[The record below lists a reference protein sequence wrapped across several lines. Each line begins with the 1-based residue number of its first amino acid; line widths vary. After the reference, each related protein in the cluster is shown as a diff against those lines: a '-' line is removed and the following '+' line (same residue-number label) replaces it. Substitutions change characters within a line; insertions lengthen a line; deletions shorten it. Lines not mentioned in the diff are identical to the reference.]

1 MFCKL
6 IWYELDMRVKECSI
20 RTHANEV
27 ENRYARCPMERTCKK
42 SHFFLLISAWRA
54 KRGRHGPI
62 KEMPSYQEYGNGEP
76 GTWHIANAMYTGW
89 KISSFILS
97 KAIFYGLRQNLMES
111 RPCKIR
117 HVTLNIFRQH
127 IDLIHRRKLIH
138 QCLIDVPTPSRAA
151 KSFLPGGIHL
161 VQQVVRRM
169 CMLVGS
175 RRNFWGAFT
184 WNNGRLSGGISTSHF
199 SFGLRWHFF
208 EWTRRL
214 PSMRMTTQNHV
225 HFGGFGLVWFF
236 VAARC
241 KPAESDYFIE

>member
-76 GTWHIANAMYTGW
+76 GTWHIANAMYRGW

-151 KSFLPGGIHL
+151 KSFLPGGMHL
-161 VQQVVRRM
+161 VQQVVQ
-169 CMLVGS
+169 LTFDS
-175 RRNFWGAFT
+175 
-184 WNNGRLSGGISTSHF
+184 
-199 SFGLRWHFF
+199 
-208 EWTRRL
+208 
-214 PSMRMTTQNHV
+214 P
-225 HFGGFGLVWFF
+225 
-236 VAARC
+236 
-241 KPAESDYFIE
+241 K